1 MAIVAVKVQIYFVPF
16 LTISDIW
23 NKNRVLSYGIAGAV
37 VFRAVMIVLGVAAI
51 EVNYSLMLTLV
62 IIFVTILYELLQ
74 YSHVL

>member
-1 MAIVAVKVQIYFVPF
+1 M
-16 LTISDIW
+16 
-23 NKNRVLSYGIAGAV
+23 LSYGIAGAV

>member
-1 MAIVAVKVQIYFVPF
+1 MAIVAVKVQVHFVPF
-16 LTISDIW
+16 LTISDNW